1 MSASAVTAALVSS
14 SPCSSAFS
22 RARFPQSTRIDGK
35 ISGGYVVLGSV
46 GLLRRGWGELDEK
59 SKRFCVGDSLV
70 LNSAGLLRGGS
81 RELDEKFKRSRIR
94 DNRKKSCCHGGS
106 GLHVSVNGALAGSED
121 SQIVCP
127 PVDVV
132 PSAQSTAEVIDGKRI
147 AEDIRREIAQEVT
160 ILKEATGQVP
170 GLAVVLVGNR
180 VDSATYVRSKKKACA
195 EVGFASYGVDLPE
208 DATEEEVL
216 SWVCKYNEDP
226 AVHGILVQ
234 LPLPKHMN
242 EEKVIGAVSV
252 EKDVDGFHPLNV
264 GKLVLQGRT
273 PLFVSCTPKGCIELL
288 LRSGVEIAG
297 KQAVVIGRSN
307 VVGMPAAILLQAHNA
322 TVTVVHSR
330 TPNPAEI
337 TRRADIVIVA
347 VGAAQL
353 VRGDWIKPG
362 AVVIDVGMNSL
373 PDSTKKKGYRLVGD
387 VCYPEAA
394 KVASKITPVPGGV
407 GPMTIAMLLQN
418 TLDSAKRTLKL

>member
-1 MSASAVTAALVSS
+1 MGAFVRAAMLNYHSITAFAPCSERVTNRVLSSPSWPSAVTVNFFTPLSPWKVSSGQSYRGFSREVDRSRKSEDTLFGNSIYGINGPDQWSTRNDLHPCRALVQDEVL
-14 SPCSSAFS
+14 SAE
-22 RARFPQSTRIDGK
+22 A
-35 ISGGYVVLGSV
+35 
-46 GLLRRGWGELDEK
+46 
-59 SKRFCVGDSLV
+59 
-70 LNSAGLLRGGS
+70 
-81 RELDEKFKRSRIR
+81 
-94 DNRKKSCCHGGS
+94 
-106 GLHVSVNGALAGSED
+106 
-121 SQIVCP
+121 
-127 PVDVV
+127 
-132 PSAQSTAEVIDGKRI
+132 TAEVIDGKRI
-147 AEDIRREIAQEVT
+147 AEDIRREIAQEVMIMKDT
-160 ILKEATGQVP
+160 TGQVP

-208 DATEEEVL
+208 NSTEEEVL
-216 SWVCKYNEDP
+216 NWVRNYNDDP
-226 AVHGILVQ
+226 GVHGILVQ

-242 EEKVIGAVSV
+242 EEKVIGAISV

-264 GKLVLQGRT
+264 GRLVLQGRT

-297 KQAVVIGRSN
+297 KHAVVIGRSN
-307 VVGMPAAILLQAHNA
+307 VVGTPAAIMLQAHNA

-337 TRRADIVIVA
+337 TRTADIVIVA
-347 VGAAQL
+347 VGVAQL

-362 AVVIDVGMNSL
+362 AVVIDVGMNSVED
-373 PDSTKKKGYRLVGD
+373 PTKKKGYRLVGD

-407 GPMTIAMLLQN
+407 GPMTIAMLLRN
-418 TLDSAKRTLKL
+418 TLDSAKRTLKS